1 LAVDT
6 VDAIR
11 FFRGERTPHY
21 RWHLADQV

>member
-1 LAVDT
+1 VDT

-21 RWHLADQV
+21 RWHLADQT